1 MLGDAGVAGGALPGA
16 GVTAPGAGA
25 TVVGFAG
32 VTAVPPGDSDWPAA
46 VVPPCGT
53 DGPVGTLGAPGS
65 DDVGDSAIGE
75 GVVNEGTPR
84 DGAPEVT
91 LSAGELAFA
100 AAPEPVPSV
109 GAEVAGDVPV
119 GAGATAL
126 PDVGFGAGFT
136 VPGEEP
142 IPLPVTVP
150 AVEPGGGIG
159 AAGVAGVIA
168 DGDVVPSCAT
178 TTGA

>member
-1 MLGDAGVAGGALPGA
+1 LLGDAGVAGGALPGA

-91 LSAGELAFA
+91 RFPDLDRTDGSTVERSLWSAPGKHSVALYTVEGGGHG
-100 AAPEPVPSV
+100 VPH
-109 GAEVAGDVPV
+109 
-119 GAGATAL
+119 
-126 PDVGFGAGFT
+126 
-136 VPGEEP
+136 
-142 IPLPVTVP
+142 P
-150 AVEPGGGIG
+150 AVYGPRLL
-159 AAGVAGVIA
+159 A
-168 DGDVVPSCAT
+168 
-178 TTGA
+178 

>member
-1 MLGDAGVAGGALPGA
+1 MLGDAGTGCALPGGGA
-16 GVTAPGAGA
+16 TAPGAGA

-32 VTAVPPGDSDWPAA
+32 VTDVPPGESDWPAA
-46 VVPPCGT
+46 LVPPCGT
-53 DGPVGTLGAPGS
+53 AGPVGTLGAPGS
-65 DDVGDSAIGE
+65 DDVGDSAMGD

-91 LSAGELAFA
+91 VSAGELAFA
-100 AAPEPVPSV
+100 AAAEPVPSV

-126 PDVGFGAGFT
+126 PDVGLGAGFAR
-136 VPGEEP
+136 PGEEP

-159 AAGVAGVIA
+159 ATGVAGVTA
-168 DGDVVPSCAT
+168 DGDVVPTCAS